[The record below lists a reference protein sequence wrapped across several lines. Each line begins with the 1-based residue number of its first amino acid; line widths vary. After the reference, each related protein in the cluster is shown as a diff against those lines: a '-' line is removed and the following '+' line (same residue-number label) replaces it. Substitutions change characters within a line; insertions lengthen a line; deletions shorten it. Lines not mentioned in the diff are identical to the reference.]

1 MTATVD
7 NAVADLQR
15 ANAELQRQLA
25 ESGAERDEAL
35 AERAALAEVLDTIN
49 RSPGD
54 LAPVFDAMLEK
65 ALSLCDAAFGLLLVY
80 DGEAFRAVATQGAL
94 PVVIDFL
101 REPIRMTHRGA
112 FDPLLRGETFV
123 QVADITDD
131 EIYRSGNRARRMLA
145 DEAGAR
151 TALWGAL
158 RRENALLG
166 TFVIYRQ
173 EVRPFTDKQIALL
186 QNFAA
191 QAVIAMENA
200 RLITETREAL
210 EQQTATAEVLG
221 VINSSPGDL
230 GPVFDTILEKGHT
243 LCGAVLGSLRIYDG
257 EYMRAVA
264 VRGHSGSAA
273 DVLRRGFRVSDLR
286 LTKPLLDGAPFVHA
300 RDLTAFDD
308 PLLPAGSRWA
318 GTSLAVPLRQDDALL
333 GMIVAAREEVHPFT
347 DKQIA
352 LLQNFAAQ
360 AVIAMENARM
370 LGSVRHRTG

>member
-54 LAPVFDAMLEK
+54 LAPVFDATLEK

-112 FDPLLRGETFV
+112 FYPLLRGETFV

-151 TALWGAL
+151 TALWVAL

-210 EQQTATAEVLG
+210 DQQTATAEVLQ
-221 VINSSPGDL
+221 VINSSPGDIQ
-230 GPVFDTILEKGHT
+230 PVFDAMLEKAT
-243 LCGAVLGSLRIYDG
+243 RLCEATHGQVATYDG
-257 EYMRAVA
+257 EF
-264 VRGHSGSAA
+264 
-273 DVLRRGFRVSDLR
+273 FR
-286 LTKPLLDGAPFVHA
+286 F
-300 RDLTAFDD
+300 
-308 PLLPAGSRWA
+308 
-318 GTSLAVPLRQDDALL
+318 
-333 GMIVAAREEVHPFT
+333 VAAHGEAGFAEGLLALGPKLPETGHTWSRIAGGMNTVHVP
-347 DKQIA
+347 
-352 LLQNFAAQ
+352 
-360 AVIAMENARM
+360 
-370 LGSVRHRTG
+370 